1 VEDANEFEIQDAS
14 PAPIYASDDEDEA
27 AELAA
32 ADAEI
37 DAEEEELD
45 DDDSADEAAELI
57 EDEPLARAGDEDGEI
72 VAGDDGETVA
82 EIAPQIQLDGEV
94 YARIHEC
101 LATQLAGVEAQI
113 ARADAIAEA
122 DPFFDRWRVVLIA
135 QRDRLLRQIDE
146 AKVAKAKAPARAAPA
161 EAAEGTS
168 ELDFAEDEDEAGAG
182 AETAD
187 SSVDAEP
194 EPLSA

>member
-1 VEDANEFEIQDAS
+1 MEDTNVFEIQDAS

-37 DAEEEELD
+37 DAEEEELG
-45 DDDSADEAAELI
+45 DEETSDEVGEVI
-57 EDEPLARAGDEDGEI
+57 EDEPLAEGEDEI
-72 VAGDDGETVA
+72 VAEDDGETVA
-82 EIAPQIQLDGEV
+82 EIAPQIQLDGDV

-113 ARADAIAEA
+113 ARAESISEA

-146 AKVAKAKAPARAAPA
+146 AKAAKAKAPVRSAPP

-168 ELDFAEDEDEAGAG
+168 ELEYGNDEGERGS
-182 AETAD
+182 ESTE
-187 SSVDAEP
+187 SEAEP
-194 EPLSA
+194 QSLSA